1 MSFKIVIA
9 GTYPEGTFEKFRS
22 SLCDTAAELIEVKT
36 QEEFETLEDADVI
49 LLRIFKMPE
58 KDIARFPSLKAILR
72 WGVGYDTVDIEAA
85 GNRGIYVCNTPGAN
99 SHAVAELVVMMIL
112 ILSRKILCYREN
124 INRGQWAKNA
134 YLNQTISL
142 NNAGNYSEVIILE
155 NPGYKESTSTIPS
168 GALTPEGTGTILD
181 SVADGDKQF
190 YTITSEAGNV
200 FYLIID
206 GDRDSN
212 NVYFL
217 NGVTEEDLLA
227 LAEKSG
233 GTISSIPAE
242 EVCTCTDKCEAG
254 LVNTGCAICKNE
266 LSKCKGTPKVTEPV
280 ETIIV
285 EPIPEEDNTGT
296 ILILLIA
303 VGAVCGAGYYVKIV
317 RPKQQ
322 IMEDDFDEDDYGEG
336 FDPDAAFGTP
346 DTENY
351 IDDEDGE

>member
-1 MSFKIVIA
+1 MKNKLLSLLTVFLVVTGIFAMPITVSATGGDDTTPPELTAVIDGENLKVSA
-9 GTYPEGTFEKFRS
+9 T
-22 SLCDTAAELIEVKT
+22 D
-36 QEEFETLEDADVI
+36 
-49 LLRIFKMPE
+49 
-58 KDIARFPSLKAILR
+58 DIS
-72 WGVGYDTVDIEAA
+72 GVE
-85 GNRGIYVCNTPGAN
+85 GIYVNDDWVTDSSATVPLKDYGDSQICVY
-99 SHAVAELVVMMIL
+99 AVD
-112 ILSRKILCYREN
+112 Y
-124 INRGQWAKNA
+124 
-134 YLNQTISL
+134 
-142 NNAGNYSEVIILE
+142 AGNYSEVIILE

-227 LAEKSG
+227 MAEKSG

-242 EVCTCTDKCEAG
+242 EVCNCTDKCEAG
-254 LVNTGCAICKNE
+254 LVNTSCAVCKNE
-266 LSKCKGTPKVTEPV
+266 LTKCKGTPKVTEPE

-285 EPIPEEDNTGT
+285 EPIPEENDTGT

-322 IMEDDFDEDDYGEG
+322 IIEDDFDEDDYGEG
-336 FDPDAAFGTP
+336 FDPDAAFGTL

>member
-1 MSFKIVIA
+1 MKN
-9 GTYPEGTFEKFRS
+9 KLL
-22 SLCDTAAELIEVKT
+22 SLMTALLVVTGILAMPITVSATGGDDTTPPELI
-36 QEEFETLEDADVI
+36 AVI
-49 LLRIFKMPE
+49 DGENLKVSATD
-58 KDIARFPSLKAILR
+58 DIS
-72 WGVGYDTVDIEAA
+72 GVE
-85 GNRGIYVCNTPGAN
+85 GIYVNDDWVTDSSATIPLKDYGDSQICIY
-99 SHAVAELVVMMIL
+99 AVDYAE
-112 ILSRKILCYREN
+112 
-124 INRGQWAKNA
+124 
-134 YLNQTISL
+134 
-142 NNAGNYSEVIILE
+142 NYSEVIILE

-168 GALTPEGTGTILD
+168 GALTPDGTGTIMD
-181 SVADGDKQF
+181 SVADGEKQF

-242 EVCTCTDKCEAG
+242 EVCTCADKCEAG
-254 LVNTGCAICKNE
+254 LVNISCAVCKNE
-266 LSKCKGTPKVTEPV
+266 LTKCKGTPKATEPE

-285 EPIPEEDNTGT
+285 DPIPEENDTGT

-303 VGAVCGAGYYVKIV
+303 VVAVCGAGYYVKIV

-322 IMEDDFDEDDYGEG
+322 IIEDDFDEDDYGDG
-336 FDPDAAFGTP
+336 FDPDAAFGAL

>member
-1 MSFKIVIA
+1 MKNKLLSLMTVFLVVMGIFAMPITVSATGGDDTTPPELTAVIDGENLKVSATDDMS
-9 GTYPEGTFEKFRS
+9 
-22 SLCDTAAELIEVKT
+22 
-36 QEEFETLEDADVI
+36 
-49 LLRIFKMPE
+49 
-58 KDIARFPSLKAILR
+58 
-72 WGVGYDTVDIEAA
+72 GVE
-85 GNRGIYVCNTPGAN
+85 GIYVNDDWVTDSSATVPLKNYGDSQICVY
-99 SHAVAELVVMMIL
+99 AVD
-112 ILSRKILCYREN
+112 Y
-124 INRGQWAKNA
+124 
-134 YLNQTISL
+134 
-142 NNAGNYSEVIILE
+142 AGNYSEVIILE
-155 NPGYKESTSTIPS
+155 NPGYKESTSTIPPT
-168 GALTPEGTGTILD
+168 ALTPEGTGTILD

-217 NGVTEEDLLA
+217 NNVTEEDLLA

-242 EVCTCTDKCEAG
+242 EVCACSDKCEAG
-254 LVNTGCAICKNE
+254 LVNTGCAVCKNE
-266 LSKCKGTPKVTEPV
+266 LNKCKGTPKATEPE

-285 EPIPEEDNTGT
+285 EPIPEENDTGT
-296 ILILLIA
+296 ILVLLIA
-303 VGAVCGAGYYVKIV
+303 IVAVCGAGYYVKIV

-322 IMEDDFDEDDYGEG
+322 IIEDDFDEEDYGEG
-336 FDPDAAFGTP
+336 FDPDAAFGTL